1 MNSSIVTE
9 VTILP
14 HREKNSIL
22 FGLPSYMQP
31 PCPVLHELWLLDVSV
46 FAIALCDSLC
56 PCPVD
61 EVVKRRL
68 LFQWLCLIYETKT
81 IKIREWENW
90 CLFYVWII
98 LCPLQDFPPNKL
110 NAISF
115 LAGSTRY
122 IGPRS
127 L

>member
-56 PCPVD
+56 PCPVE

-68 LFQWLCLIYETKT
+68 LFSDCVWYMKQKLLKFVNGKTDVYSMCELFCVRYKISLLI
-81 IKIREWENW
+81 N
-90 CLFYVWII
+90 
-98 LCPLQDFPPNKL
+98 
-110 NAISF
+110 
-115 LAGSTRY
+115 
-122 IGPRS
+122 
-127 L
+127 